1 VNALGSDLLT
11 PIITP
16 RFAISCSMELM
27 QKLAQLAKDYQLP
40 IQSHISENL
49 DEISF
54 TLEIFPG
61 NKNYAEVYDKA
72 GLLTSRC
79 IMAHCVHLTGV
90 NYKFRF

>member
-1 VNALGSDLLT
+1 MLV

-27 QKLAQLAKDYQLP
+27 KKLAQLAKDRNLP

-49 DEISF
+49 DEIAF

-61 NKNYAEVYDKA
+61 HNNYAEVYDTA